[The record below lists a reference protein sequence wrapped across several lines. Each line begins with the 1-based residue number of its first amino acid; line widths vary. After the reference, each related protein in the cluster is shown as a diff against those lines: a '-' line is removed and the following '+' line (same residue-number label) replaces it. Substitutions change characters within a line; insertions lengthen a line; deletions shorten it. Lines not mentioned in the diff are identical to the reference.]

1 MNDFLDYLKMFVGG
15 VITVGLIVLLIA
27 GCDKSLKDGYYRTTI
42 VYKDYIAFKV
52 EAEVRFDYGL
62 FESPA
67 GEETLLLLIQEV
79 ITELSFDDIINH
91 PDKIAREVKR
101 RYDASDGAKL
111 ESFYIRVDPPLDF
124 SAASQ
129 RLKSLPMTLEAD
141 SIISEAAK
149 RDAKGYTPEAERLE
163 ERRDARQRIE
173 SNERIKIRQ
182 AKAIE
187 NAADNMGVLS
197 GDLSVSLGN

>member
-15 VITVGLIVLLIA
+15 VIVVALIVLLPAIWF
-27 GCDKSLKDGYYRTTI
+27 KSLKDDYFRKTI
-42 VYKDYIAFKV
+42 VYKDYVAFEV
-52 EAEVRFDYGL
+52 EAEGRFDYEL
-62 FESPA
+62 FESSA

-79 ITELSFDDIINH
+79 ITELSVDDIINH
-91 PDKIAREVKR
+91 PDKMAREVKR
-101 RYDASDGAKL
+101 RYDASDWAKL
-111 ESFYIRVDPPLDF
+111 ESLYIRVDPPSDF
-124 SAASQ
+124 SAAAQ
-129 RLKSLPMTLEAD
+129 KLKSLPMTLEAD
-141 SIISEAAK
+141 SIISEATK
-149 RDAKGYTPEAERLE
+149 RDAKGYTSEAERLE
-163 ERRDARQRIE
+163 ERRIENKRIE